1 MRGGDGLDTEDT
13 QVLVWPTGAGVAGYT
28 MAATVSWAEEG
39 GTEKLSNDVGTVGL
53 DFDEGGTVGTEVVIV
68 SLGVER
74 TVRLTSGVASNLLL
88 M

>member
-68 SLGVER
+68 SLGVKG
-74 TVRLTSGVASNLLL
+74 TVRLTSGVASSLLL